1 MARPSR
7 DDTDLMARV
16 RENEA
21 IVAALRD
28 QAGMA
33 KCLAAASR
41 EEALRVIE
49 SIGEWHGPDPV
60 LEEQFCLLLD
70 LGDET
75 LSSAIFEATTLSPK
89 NHGLVDRATA
99 ALDSP
104 SPKLRAAAL
113 SAIGMGDLDL
123 LAIPGLRDKIA
134 SLAGDAD
141 DGVRQCVA
149 FALGCCSP
157 DVVVPMLEDPSDHV
171 RYAALSTL
179 VDVPQYA
186 RLAETVA
193 LRLVLDSSAEPGPRL
208 DAADFLRTE
217 EERRDA
223 HAFLASHGIGD
234 APKPGDR
241 FFSGAQRGGKSVN

>member
-1 MARPSR
+1 MTRPIR
-7 DDTDLMARV
+7 DEADLMARL
-16 RENEA
+16 RESEA

-33 KCLAAASR
+33 QRLADASR

-60 LEEQFCLLLD
+60 LEEQFCRMLD
-70 LGDET
+70 LGDEA
-75 LSSAIFEATTLSPK
+75 LACAIFEATTLSLK
-89 NHGLVDRATA
+89 NHDLVDRATA

-113 SAIGMGDLDL
+113 SALGIGDLDL
-123 LAIPGLRDKIA
+123 LAIPGLREKIA
-134 SLAGDAD
+134 SLARDAD
-141 DGVRQCVA
+141 GGVRQCVA
-149 FALGCCSP
+149 FALGRCCP
-157 DVVVPMLEDPSDHV
+157 DVVAPLLEDPDDHV
-171 RYAALSTL
+171 RYAALSRL
-179 VDVPQYA
+179 VDVPEYA

-193 LRLVLDSSAEPGPRL
+193 LRLVLDPSAERGPRL

-217 EERRDA
+217 DERRAA
-223 HAFLASHGIGD
+223 HAFLASQGIGD

-241 FFSGAQRGGKSVN
+241 FFSGADRDGEDVN